1 MYLSVSRHRRVPR
14 RLWGKDL
21 YWWLDKMGRFDVTID
36 SFPARR
42 WPPSM
47 VVTGVDGGY
56 DISVRELAADGVT
69 VLGRIR
75 GGYGDQLSVA
85 GDANQVLD
93 EADEAYATFLDAARN
108 YARTIA
114 GEDLAEE
121 QLMVSAARPTT
132 AVTEIDTLN
141 LARADITT
149 IIWATGYSHDY
160 HWVKIPVFD
169 ERGHPIQRRGL
180 TDRAGLYFLGL
191 HWMHTIKSGLFSG
204 VGNDAEYLAD
214 RMAHTH

>member
-1 MYLSVSRHRRVPR
+1 
-14 RLWGKDL
+14 
-21 YWWLDKMGRFDVTID
+21 
-36 SFPARR
+36 
-42 WPPSM
+42 
-47 VVTGVDGGY
+47 VVTGVDSGY

-85 GDANQVLD
+85 SDANQVLD

-141 LARADITT
+141 LARADIRRSSGQPDTATT
-149 IIWATGYSHDY
+149 TTG
-160 HWVKIPVFD
+160 
-169 ERGHPIQRRGL
+169 
-180 TDRAGLYFLGL
+180 
-191 HWMHTIKSGLFSG
+191 
-204 VGNDAEYLAD
+204 
-214 RMAHTH
+214 